1 MSRHGFEIK
10 TNEQIVLMREA
21 GLITAAALRDVR
33 KAIRPGVTTLELDA
47 IAEAAILKRGAHS
60 NFQLV
65 DGYFHTICASVNDE
79 IVHGIPGGRVLKAG
93 DIVSI
98 DCGAE
103 KGEWNGD
110 SAITVIVPATDGST
124 PSSTD
129 IDPTTLAVRQLLSD
143 VTEQSLWVGIAA
155 LAKAEH
161 LHEVGAAIEDFVV
174 EQSELHKQRFGILDQ
189 YVGHGIGRSM
199 HEDPPVYNFA
209 VRDKGPKVVPGLCVA
224 IEPMITAGSNKT
236 KVLKDGWT
244 VSSKDG
250 SEASHWEHTVA
261 VHEKGLWVLTAEDG
275 GAEKLKPFGVTP
287 VALA

>member
-1 MSRHGFEIK
+1 MGRHGFEIK
-10 TNEQIVLMREA
+10 TNEQIILMREA
-21 GLITAAALRDVR
+21 GLITAAALREVR
-33 KAIRPGVTTLELDA
+33 KAIRPGITTLELDA
-47 IAEAAILKRGAHS
+47 IAEATIVKRGAHS

-110 SAITVIVPATDGST
+110 SAITVIVPGDAEVDAA
-124 PSSTD
+124 
-129 IDPTTLAVRQLLSD
+129 TLATRQLLSD
-143 VTEQSLWVGIAA
+143 VTETSLWVGIAA

-161 LHEVGAAIEDFVV
+161 LHEVGTAIEDYVV
-174 EQSELHKQRFGILDQ
+174 EQSKLHNQRFGILDQ

-209 VRDKGPKVVPGLCVA
+209 VRDLGPKVVPGLCVA

-244 VSSKDG
+244 VSAKDG
-250 SEASHWEHTVA
+250 SDASHWEHTVA
-261 VHEKGLWVLTAEDG
+261 VHDRGIWVLTAEDG

>member
-1 MSRHGFEIK
+1 MGRHGFEIK
-10 TNEQIVLMREA
+10 TNEQIILMREA
-21 GLITAAALRDVR
+21 GLITAAALREVR

-47 IAEAAILKRGAHS
+47 IVEATIVKRGAHS

-110 SAITVIVPATDGST
+110 SAITVIVPGEAEVDAS
-124 PSSTD
+124 
-129 IDPTTLAVRQLLSD
+129 TLAKRQLLSD
-143 VTEQSLWVGIAA
+143 VTETSLWVGIAA

-161 LHEVGAAIEDFVV
+161 LHEVGAAIEDYVV
-174 EQSELHKQRFGILDQ
+174 EQSKLHNQRFGILDQ

-209 VRDKGPKVVPGLCVA
+209 VRDLGPKVVPGLCVA

-250 SEASHWEHTVA
+250 SDASHWEHTVA
-261 VHEKGLWVLTAEDG
+261 VHDRGIWVLTAEDG